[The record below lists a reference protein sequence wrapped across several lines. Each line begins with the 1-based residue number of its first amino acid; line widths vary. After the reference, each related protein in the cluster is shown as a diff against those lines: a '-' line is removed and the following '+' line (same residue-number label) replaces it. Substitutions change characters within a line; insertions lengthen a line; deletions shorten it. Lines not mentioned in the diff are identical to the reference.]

1 MPRSSARPLSPG
13 RVDNVVSGIWLDA
26 LLAKLRRQG
35 RIVDMKFFGEFT
47 EPEIAEVLGISSAT
61 VKRDWSVARV
71 WLRTQ
76 MAKSPPGAP

>member
-1 MPRSSARPLSPG
+1 
-13 RVDNVVSGIWLDA
+13 VVSGIWLDA

>member
-1 MPRSSARPLSPG
+1 
-13 RVDNVVSGIWLDA
+13 
-26 LLAKLRRQG
+26 
-35 RIVDMKFFGEFT
+35 MKFFGEFT